1 MSMFHIATTTVGAG
15 NASQVTFASI
25 PQQYTHLQLRVSG
38 RGNTSFS
45 EGLSTYVRLNG
56 DSGNNYSWHRLRGN
70 GASAF
75 SDSGTTTS
83 VAAFGAT
90 VGDTGVTNVF
100 GALILD
106 ILDYTN
112 TSKNKTFKG
121 IGGVDRNG
129 SGNAVMVS
137 ALWMSTSAVTS
148 MTIDVDS
155 STWLQGTQ
163 ISLYGITTA
172 AATGA

>member
-15 NASQVTFASI
+15 NSSLITFSNI

-112 TSKNKTFKG
+112 TSKNKIFKG

-163 ISLYGITTA
+163 ISLYGITTSQ
-172 AATGA
+172 ATGA